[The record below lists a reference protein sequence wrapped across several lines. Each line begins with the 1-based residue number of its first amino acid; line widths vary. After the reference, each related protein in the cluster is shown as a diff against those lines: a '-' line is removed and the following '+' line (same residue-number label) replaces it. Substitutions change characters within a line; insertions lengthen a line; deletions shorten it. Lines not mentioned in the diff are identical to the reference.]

1 MGSWIL
7 LRYFIAGSYPKPR
20 IQISKQGLSVNKL
33 DEIDVNC
40 LKVDTPEGVDIIAF
54 NDDKPKYAIIS
65 FSSMNVGQFER
76 WTWFW
81 KKRLSVPCVYIFL
94 KDDEQHY
101 YLGTESDGLAGV
113 RERIISE
120 ILEKHG
126 VSRCSAVTIGSSMGG
141 YASIYFAHR
150 LNLKCAISINPQV
163 DLESAAF
170 HKYSLWQ
177 RKMNEVGENWKDL
190 DKFISDN
197 PSRPLIYLVS
207 GEYGPDKLAVE
218 KIDSA
223 FKTQGHIVFRER
235 YEGEEHGWVGMS
247 SERLFN
253 IVNKLLREP
262 RNLTS
267 WSDIENYIPLSL
279 PG

>member
-1 MGSWIL
+1 MNS
-7 LRYFIAGSYPKPR
+7 
-20 IQISKQGLSVNKL
+20 L
-33 DEIDVNC
+33 DEVNVNS
-40 LKVDTPEGVDIIAF
+40 LKVDAPEGIDIISF
-54 NDDKPKYAIIS
+54 NDVNPKCAIIS

-101 YLGTESDGLAGV
+101 YLGTESDDLTGV
-113 RERIISE
+113 RERIISK

-126 VSRCSAVTIGSSMGG
+126 VPKCAAVTIGSSMGG
-141 YASIYFAHR
+141 YASIYFAHQ

-170 HKYSLWQ
+170 HTYSLWQ
-177 RKMNEVGENWKDL
+177 RKMKEVGRNWKDL
-190 DKFISDN
+190 DKFICNKKSK
-197 PSRPLIYLVS
+197 PLIYLVN
-207 GEYGPDKLAVE
+207 GEYTPDKLAAD

-223 FKTQGHIVFRER
+223 FRIQGHIVIRER
-235 YEGEEHGWVGMS
+235 YESEEHGWVGMNS
-247 SERLFN
+247 DRLFDV
-253 IVNKLLREP
+253 VNKLLQEP

-267 WSDIENYIPLSL
+267 WSDIEKYIPLSL